1 MTKTIT
7 QKLVSLAIAL
17 VCMLNIS
24 LHASNGDKV
33 YVTESGKKFHKR
45 NCSAAT
51 GKTGIDKAQAI
62 KDGYTACSKCFDA
75 KDEAKDAKKET
86 KEVKK
91 DEKKDKKDASK
102 KEEKKEAKKDDKK
115 KTEKKEVT
123 KKAA

>member
-7 QKLVSLAIAL
+7 QKLVSLVIAL

-33 YVTESGKKFHKR
+33 YVTENGKKYHKR

-62 KDGYTACSKCFDA
+62 KDGYTACSKCFD
-75 KDEAKDAKKET
+75 KVEDTKKTET

-91 DEKKDKKDASK
+91 DEKKDKKDAPK
-102 KEEKKEAKKDDKK
+102 KEEKKEVKKDDKK
-115 KTEKKEVT
+115 KDAP

>member
-7 QKLVSLAIAL
+7 QKLVSLVIAL

-62 KDGYTACSKCFDA
+62 KDGYTACSKCFDT

-86 KEVKK
+86 KK
-91 DEKKDKKDASK
+91 DEKKDKKDAPK
-102 KEEKKEAKKDDKK
+102 KEVKKDDKK
-115 KTEKKEVT
+115 KTEKKEAT